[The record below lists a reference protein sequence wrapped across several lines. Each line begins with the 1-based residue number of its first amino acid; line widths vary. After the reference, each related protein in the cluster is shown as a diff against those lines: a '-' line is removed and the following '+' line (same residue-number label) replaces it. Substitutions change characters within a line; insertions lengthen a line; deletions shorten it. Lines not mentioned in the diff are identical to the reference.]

1 VRVNA
6 SPSFF
11 VQDTVI
17 ASRAKRDAAILLREL
32 LPCFPPR
39 NGFYAHPAMQT
50 QRTENVIHLRDR
62 NIDMFKKDL
71 ILRHPLQSF
80 GRSGEEIL
88 TAGGFGAVLAPAGVG
103 KTAFLVQLALNAMLQ
118 EKNVLHISLDEP
130 VTKVS
135 LWYEKLFQDLADQS
149 KWTKLDGVLEDL
161 LPHRFIMTF
170 KVEGFTVPK
179 LEERLTDLTAQN
191 IFHPEMVLIDGFP
204 FGEDARERLMALK
217 LLAGRLGIHV
227 WFTVHT
233 HRHEKPTSEGLP
245 PALAEA
251 SDLFDVIL
259 QLEPK
264 GADIAIQ
271 PLRGL
276 AADAAGGRLR
286 LDPAT
291 MLIRDEG

>member
-1 VRVNA
+1 
-6 SPSFF
+6 
-11 VQDTVI
+11 
-17 ASRAKRDAAILLREL
+17 
-32 LPCFPPR
+32 
-39 NGFYAHPAMQT
+39 MQT
-50 QRTENVIHLRDR
+50 KRIENIIHLRDR

-71 ILRHPLQSF
+71 ILRNPL
-80 GRSGEEIL
+80 RSLGQGSEEIM
-88 TAGGFGAVLAPAGVG
+88 TAGSFGAVLAPAGVG

-135 LWYEKLFQDLADQS
+135 IWYQKLFQDLTSRS

-170 KVEGFTVPK
+170 KVEGFSVPK

-204 FGEDARERLMALK
+204 FGEAARERLMALK
-217 LLAGRLGIHV
+217 LLAGRLGVYV

-233 HRHEKPTSEGLP
+233 HRHEQPTADGLP
-245 PALAEA
+245 PALAQA
-251 SDLFDVIL
+251 GDLFDLIL

-264 GADIAIQ
+264 GSDIKIQ
-271 PLRGL
+271 PLRGI
-276 AADAAGGRLR
+276 AADPAKGTLL

>member
-1 VRVNA
+1 
-6 SPSFF
+6 
-11 VQDTVI
+11 
-17 ASRAKRDAAILLREL
+17 
-32 LPCFPPR
+32 
-39 NGFYAHPAMQT
+39 MQT
-50 QRTENVIHLRDR
+50 QRNENIIHLRDR
-62 NIDMFKKDL
+62 NITMFKKDL
-71 ILRHPLQSF
+71 ILRNPLQSLS
-80 GRSGEEIL
+80 RESKEIL
-88 TAGGFGAVLAPAGVG
+88 TAGNFGAVLAPAGVG

-135 LWYEKLFQDLADQS
+135 IWYEKLFQDLTGRS

-170 KVEGFTVPK
+170 KVEGFSVPK

-204 FGEDARERLMALK
+204 FGEAARERLMALK
-217 LLAGRLGIHV
+217 LLAGRLGVYV

-233 HRHEKPTSEGLP
+233 HRHEQPAADGMP
-245 PALAEA
+245 PALAQA
-251 SDLFDVIL
+251 GDLFDVIL

-264 GADIAIQ
+264 GADIKIQ
-271 PLRGL
+271 PLRGI
-276 AADAAGGRLR
+276 AADPTKGALL

>member
-1 VRVNA
+1 
-6 SPSFF
+6 
-11 VQDTVI
+11 
-17 ASRAKRDAAILLREL
+17 
-32 LPCFPPR
+32 
-39 NGFYAHPAMQT
+39 MQT
-50 QRTENVIHLRDR
+50 QRNENIIHLRDR

-71 ILRHPLQSF
+71 ILRNPL
-80 GRSGEEIL
+80 RSLGGGSEEIM
-88 TAGGFGAVLAPAGVG
+88 TAGSFGAVLAPAGVG

-135 LWYEKLFQDLADQS
+135 IWYEKLFQDLTGRS
-149 KWTKLDGVLEDL
+149 TWTKLDGVLEDL

-170 KVEGFTVPK
+170 KVEGFSVPK

-191 IFHPEMVLIDGFP
+191 IFQPEMVLIDGFP
-204 FGEDARERLMALK
+204 FREAARERLMALK
-217 LLAGRLGIHV
+217 LLAGRLGVSV

-233 HRHEKPTSEGLP
+233 HRHEQPTADGMP
-245 PALAEA
+245 PALAQA
-251 SDLFDVIL
+251 GDLFDVIL

-264 GADIAIQ
+264 GPDIKIQ
-271 PLRGL
+271 PLRGI
-276 AADAAGGRLR
+276 AADPAQGALL

>member
-1 VRVNA
+1 
-6 SPSFF
+6 
-11 VQDTVI
+11 
-17 ASRAKRDAAILLREL
+17 
-32 LPCFPPR
+32 
-39 NGFYAHPAMQT
+39 
-50 QRTENVIHLRDR
+50 
-62 NIDMFKKDL
+62 MFKKDL
-71 ILRHPLQSF
+71 ILRNPLRSL
-80 GRSGEEIL
+80 GRGSEENL
-88 TAGGFGAVLAPAGVG
+88 KPGSFGAVLAPAGVG

-118 EKNVLHISLDEP
+118 DKKVLHISLDEP

-135 LWYEKLFQDLADQS
+135 IWYAKLFQDLTSRSQWS
-149 KWTKLDGVLEDL
+149 KLDGVLEDL

-191 IFHPEMVLIDGFP
+191 IFHPEMVIIDGFR
-204 FGEDARERLMALK
+204 FGEAARERVLELK
-217 LLAGRLGIHV
+217 KLAEKLGVYV

-233 HRHEKPTSEGLP
+233 HRHEKPTADGMP
-245 PALAEA
+245 PALAQA

-264 GADIAIQ
+264 GSDIQIL
-271 PLRGL
+271 PLRGIATDPTKGTL
-276 AADAAGGRLR
+276 L